1 LRTLLTFLPVIG
13 CLLMMLVM
21 CVPMMLKR
29 NKGRSSAADDDSTPV
44 PKDIAELR
52 DEVSSL
58 KAKLAL
64 QEGSDA
70 GKAQ

>member
-1 LRTLLTFLPVIG
+1 LRTFFTFLPVIG
-13 CLLMMLVM
+13 CLVMMLVM
-21 CVPMMLKR
+21 CAPMMLKR
-29 NKGRSSAADDDSTPV
+29 NKGRPSAAADDPTHVSM
-44 PKDIAELR
+44 DIAELR

-64 QEGSDA
+64 QEDIDT

>member
-1 LRTLLTFLPVIG
+1 MRTFLTFLPAIG
-13 CLLMMLVM
+13 CLVMMLVM
-21 CVPMMLKR
+21 CGPMMLKR
-29 NKGRSSAADDDSTPV
+29 NKGRSSAVEDDPTPV
-44 PKDIAELR
+44 SKEIAELR
-52 DEVSSL
+52 DEISSL